1 MSLQE
6 LVIPV
11 LVVRQG
17 VPHPPPA
24 GASIEWKLTL
34 GSAVIS
40 TRFLSVTVEGETHQ
54 LLPIVPPAIRVEVRA
69 GEQAI
74 SVPVAATYGFQDA
87 TRDVQLQPDPEQPQ
101 KIARNTITLAITEES
116 KADSVTVHLLDAKTG
131 IGLARLDKVPLS
143 IAL

>member
-1 MSLQE
+1 
-6 LVIPV
+6 
-11 LVVRQG
+11 
-17 VPHPPPA
+17 
-24 GASIEWKLTL
+24 
-34 GSAVIS
+34 
-40 TRFLSVTVEGETHQ
+40 
-54 LLPIVPPAIRVEVRA
+54 VRA